1 MGVLQVAGKDPI
13 SAGVAGRYATALFQL
28 AEEAKA
34 LDEVEHDLNR
44 FQQAVEAVDELRQIV
59 RSPVFTAD
67 EQLTAISAVLD
78 EIEISGLTANFLKL
92 VAKNR
97 RLFSA
102 PEMIRAY
109 RGLLARHRGLTFA
122 AVISATKLEEGQI
135 RALKQALAA
144 ALGRDV
150 DLEQQVDPSL
160 LGGLVI
166 RVGSRMIDN
175 SLRTKLNSLKV
186 AMKEVG

>member
-102 PEMIRAY
+102 PEMIRAS

>member
-1 MGVLQVAGKDPI
+1 MGVLQVAGEDPI

-67 EQLTAISAVLD
+67 EQLKAISAVLD

-109 RGLLARHRGLTFA
+109 RGLLARHRGLTSA

-175 SLRTKLNSLKV
+175 SLRTKLNSLKQT
-186 AMKEVG
+186 MKEVG